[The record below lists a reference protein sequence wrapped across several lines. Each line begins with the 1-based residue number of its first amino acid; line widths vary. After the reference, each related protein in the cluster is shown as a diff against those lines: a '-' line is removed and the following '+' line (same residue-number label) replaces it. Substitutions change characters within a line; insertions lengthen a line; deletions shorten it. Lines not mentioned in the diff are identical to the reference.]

1 MPLTATQK
9 TSIRRHLKY
18 PVIGLIR
25 TGAVGGGTL
34 ASGFAG
40 YRYFQAYGALEYK
53 LNNLAADEEA
63 RLLGNAIGA
72 VAIVGNPPN
81 IGDSISVTFS
91 GGPLG
96 SPVTITATYPT
107 NPPPGDGRLWFANQ
121 LAAAAIGNATL
132 IGAGFIGLA
141 PYGTGPFAESAV
153 PLPEVQFTNAQP
165 FTIAASFSGQCAPA
179 ITAQGGFVPPS
190 TSLDGVN
197 TIYGFL
203 PLCDGLENSWLTAS
217 QNLDTIQADVWR
229 GRSNEAGARRSLY
242 EQWVRQMGDFLGVP
256 CFIDANQRPTSMGA
270 MNFA

>member
-9 TSIRRHLKY
+9 TSIRRHLGY

-53 LNNLAADEEA
+53 MNNLAADEEA
-63 RLLGNAIGA
+63 RLIGGALGAI
-72 VAIVGNPPN
+72 AIVGNPPN
-81 IGDSISVTFS
+81 PGDSITVVFS
-91 GGPLG
+91 GGGLG
-96 SPVTITATYPT
+96 SPQTITATYPT
-107 NPPPGDGRLWFANQ
+107 PTPPGEGRLWFANQ
-121 LAAAAIGNATL
+121 LAALALGNAAM
-132 IGAGFIGLA
+132 IGAGMIGLA

-153 PLPEVQFTNAQP
+153 PLPEVSFTGPLP
-165 FTIAASFSGQCAPA
+165 FTMAATFSGQCAPA
-179 ITAQGGFVPPS
+179 VTAQGGFVPPN

-203 PLCDGLENSWLTAS
+203 PICDGLENAWLTAS
-217 QNLDTIQADVWR
+217 ANLDTIQADVWK

-242 EQWVRQMGDFLGVP
+242 EQWKRQMADFLGVP
-256 CFIDANQRPTSMGA
+256 CSIDATAKPQSMGA